1 MSRLGVLIR
10 FCGSFGGLTVNSEE
24 PISKPDLYVLARVI
38 KVLKEQEQ
46 TEQNNLATSTG
57 LSYDRLIK
65 YLVWMSDK
73 GLVQFDSNDDVVL
86 TKLGADTYDE
96 LVKWILQYVGKVRF
110 PKLS

>member
-1 MSRLGVLIR
+1 M
-10 FCGSFGGLTVNSEE
+10 NSEE
-24 PISKPDLYVLARVI
+24 PILKPDLYIIARVI
-38 KVLKEQEQ
+38 KILKEQNKLNR
-46 TEQNNLATSTG
+46 TTLATSAG

-73 GLVQFDSNDDVVL
+73 GLVKFDSNDDVVL